1 MLTLHHAPLTGGFS
15 HLEFDVAVKRLY
27 ITNKAEAIRL
37 FEAGLLRYEDT
48 FTGMA
53 RGTDEIES
61 RVYNSADPLNRHVL
75 MAWST
80 ELHYYRPHIL
90 VEEEEEDA

>member
-1 MLTLHHAPLTGGFS
+1 M
-15 HLEFDVAVKRLY
+15 AVKRLY

-48 FTGMA
+48 FTGMV

-61 RVYNSADPLNRHVL
+61 RLYAATPLDGRAL
-75 MAWST
+75 QAWST

-90 VEEEEEDA
+90 VEEDE

>member
-1 MLTLHHAPLTGGFS
+1 M
-15 HLEFDVAVKRLY
+15 AVKRLY

-61 RVYNSADPLNRHVL
+61 RLYNPHHSTYEVL
-75 MAWST
+75 LAWST

-90 VEEEEEDA
+90 VEEDE

>member
-1 MLTLHHAPLTGGFS
+1 M
-15 HLEFDVAVKRLY
+15 AVKRLY

-61 RVYNSADPLNRHVL
+61 RVYSPDPLNRHVL
-75 MAWST
+75 MAWPI

-90 VEEEEEDA
+90 VEEDE

>member
-1 MLTLHHAPLTGGFS
+1 M
-15 HLEFDVAVKRLY
+15 AVKRLY

-61 RVYNSADPLNRHVL
+61 RLYAATELYKASLR
-75 MAWST
+75 AWST

-90 VEEEEEDA
+90 VEEDE